1 MYRFLIFVVL
11 ISTHS
16 YSQNSNWLTSLE
28 DAQKVA
34 IATDKLILI
43 DFYASWCGPCKKM
56 DREAFSD
63 PEIAGIMDNFVLVR
77 VDFDR
82 ERSLR
87 NKYGVN
93 SIPYVFITDGHGE
106 VLNKQ
111 LGYAGKD
118 TFRTMIEKYALN
130 TNYFQKESIH
140 YLQNRSYVTAM
151 RLAQKYMDYSLFLE
165 PDVKGDFL
173 RLANDYLKQA
183 GNLLDKKQNNYHIM
197 TQKIS
202 LMELTVDLY
211 SHNLKKVKRN
221 LNKIKEEEVDPMNRS
236 LYDIL
241 NYGLARGEDQPQEI
255 EKWEE
260 KLIASGLSDAYLEKI
275 NILYN
280 Q

>member
-1 MYRFLIFVVL
+1 MYRFLIFVFL
-11 ISTHS
+11 ISIQS
-16 YSQNSNWLTSLE
+16 FSQNSNWLTSLE

-63 PEIAGIMDNFVLVR
+63 PEIARIMDNFVLLR

-82 ERSLR
+82 ERSMR

-93 SIPYVFITDGHGE
+93 SIPYVFVTDGHGE

-111 LGYAGKD
+111 LGYSDKES
-118 TFRTMIEKYALN
+118 FKRMIEKYALN

-165 PDVKGDFL
+165 PDIKGDFL
-173 RLANDYLKQA
+173 RLANEYLKQA
-183 GNLLDKKQNNYHIM
+183 GNLLNKKQNNYHTM
-197 TQKIS
+197 MQKIS

-221 LNKIKEEEVDPMNRS
+221 LKKIKEEEVDPMNRS

-241 NYGLARGEDQPQEI
+241 NYGLARGEDHPQEI

-275 NILYN
+275 NILYT